1 MDAHI
6 KLHCLKFVV
15 WKKLLAC
22 DRSAAALYRYQFV
35 ANPGYNADRGP
46 ANIFAGRAHRQ
57 F

>member
-15 WKKLLAC
+15 WKTLLAC